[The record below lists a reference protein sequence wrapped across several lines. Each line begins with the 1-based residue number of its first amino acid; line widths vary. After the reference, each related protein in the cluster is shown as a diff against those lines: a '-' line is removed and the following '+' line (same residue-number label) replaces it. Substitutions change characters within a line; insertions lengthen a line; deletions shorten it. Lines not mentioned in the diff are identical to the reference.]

1 MTDQPLVRTAVPD
14 GARGF
19 VLALGAYLL
28 WGILPFYLKSV
39 SHIPAMEIVSHRII
53 WSVPVALLLLVALG
67 QWQDIV
73 SAIRQPRML
82 AMACLTA
89 ALITAN
95 WSIYVW
101 AVAHDQIVE
110 AALGYYI
117 NPLFNVLLGG
127 LFLGERLTR
136 TQWVA
141 VAFACAAVLLLTINA
156 GGLPWISLLLPIS
169 FGLYG
174 FFRKSLPMTPL
185 QGFGLEVIILCVP
198 AMGYVVWLA
207 YAGQDH
213 FSAGPPSNVVL
224 LLLAGP
230 FTAIPLILY
239 AFGAKLLRY
248 TTLGL
253 MQYLTPTMLF
263 IFAIFIFGEPFLPI
277 QLAAF
282 VLIWIGLALYSWSS
296 IAEHRRAKQIRNAE
310 IL

>member
-1 MTDQPLVRTAVPD
+1 MTDQPLVPAGLSD

-174 FFRKSLPMTPL
+174 FFRKSLPIAPL

-198 AMGYVVWLA
+198 ALAYVVWLA
-207 YAGQDH
+207 YSGQDH
-213 FSAGPPSNVVL
+213 FSVGPTSNVVL

-230 FTAIPLILY
+230 FTAIPLIFY

-296 IAEHRRAKQIRNAE
+296 ISEHRRAKQIRNAE